1 MKTKRT
7 ITIALTATALAAGLG
22 VAACGSQAAST
33 APPQVKIVHVTSP
46 PKVTHVA
53 SPAKPAPTKTVYVT
67 PPPATPSA
75 TAQPVAPA
83 APAAPPA
90 PPAQAVNAESVVT
103 QFYQDIT
110 DQNYQAAWALGGD
123 NLNGGV
129 GYGQWVAGYG
139 TTEAIS
145 LGTFSQFGS
154 DQVQASL
161 SALQTDGTT
170 TTYEGT
176 YTVQNGVILSANIV
190 QTS

>member
-1 MKTKRT
+1 M
-7 ITIALTATALAAGLG
+7 
-22 VAACGSQAAST
+22 
-33 APPQVKIVHVTSP
+33 
-46 PKVTHVA
+46 
-53 SPAKPAPTKTVYVT
+53 
-67 PPPATPSA
+67 
-75 TAQPVAPA
+75 
-83 APAAPPA
+83 
-90 PPAQAVNAESVVT
+90 NAEAVVT

-129 GYGQWVAGYG
+129 GYSQWVAGYA
-139 TTEAIS
+139 TTASIS

-154 DQVQASL
+154 DQVQVSL

-176 YTVQNGVILSANIV
+176 YTVQNGVIVSADIV

>member
-7 ITIALTATALAAGLG
+7 ITMALTATALAAGLG

-53 SPAKPAPTKTVYVT
+53 SPAEPAPTKTVYAT

-75 TAQPVAPA
+75 AAQPVAPA

-90 PPAQAVNAESVVT
+90 QVVNAESVVT
-103 QFYQDIT
+103 QYYQDIT

-129 GYGQWVAGYG
+129 GYSQWVAGYA

-176 YTVQNGVILSANIV
+176 YTVLNGVIVSANIV
-190 QTS
+190 ETS